1 MKPRVG
7 VYLSERVAARLAE
20 AAKSPGATK
29 SALVETALD
38 CFLGSD
44 DDISD
49 TAAVARH
56 LVGLSRQL
64 EELDRNLRI
73 ATETAALHARFHLAV
88 TPPMPA
94 GEQVAACV
102 LGAERFEEFATQVG
116 RRVDLGVPLIRET
129 IDRVSATRTA
139 SSTLAQG
146 EPSGTASTVDEPG
159 VQASSVVDDAYVEIA
174 AVREDAATLGFQA
187 VEAALFTDSVT
198 CRGINEGEGPVPS
211 RRSAPAWL
219 TAARQVAKDPVE
231 NRSLILRVFL
241 PFVIGYYI
249 AYLFRTINAVMAAPL
264 ATELGLGAD
273 DLGLLTSV
281 YFLTFAAAQIPIGI
295 LLDRYGPRRVQ
306 SVLLV
311 VAAVG
316 STLFAVSDH
325 FWMLLVGRALIGL
338 GVASAMTAGLKA
350 LVLWFPGDRVPLL
363 NGLMVMLG
371 ALGAVT
377 ATLPADLLLAWIGWR
392 ELFGLLA
399 VLTAVSAAIIYLVVP
414 EATPVATGAVSVG
427 LRKVYADPRFWR
439 LAPLSAACIGTAW
452 ALQGLWAAQWLR
464 DVEGLDRADVV
475 FHLFAMAVALSL
487 GAILLGVAADRLCRR
502 GVGPEVLLGLVAALF
517 IATQFA
523 LILRLPLPSYLQWA
537 VVAAVGAATV
547 LSFAILAEYFPKQL
561 AGRANAALNLFHIAA
576 AFAVQYGTGIVLQH
590 WTPQDGHY
598 PEIAYQ
604 TAFALSLVVQIVAW
618 IWFALPWA
626 FFDLRQRAARVR
638 PNHSAPSPV
647 GSMALRRRE
656 YVDPDLWDDPK
667 SGRQSQIG
675 PPHRRGHR

>member
-7 VYLSERVAARLAE
+7 VYLSEGMAARLAE
-20 AAKSPGATK
+20 AARNPRATK
-29 SALVETALD
+29 SALVEAALD
-38 CFLGSD
+38 RYFGSD
-44 DDISD
+44 DEISD
-49 TAAVARH
+49 TATVTRH
-56 LVGLSRQL
+56 LAGLSRQL

-73 ATETAALHARFHLAV
+73 ANETAALHARFHLAV
-88 TPPMPA
+88 TPLIPA
-94 GEQVAACV
+94 GEQGAACA

-129 IDRVSATRTA
+129 IDRVSATRTTPFTRA
-139 SSTLAQG
+139 EGESSDTG
-146 EPSGTASTVDEPG
+146 STVYEPD
-159 VQASSVVDDAYVEIA
+159 VQASSEVDDASLPIA
-174 AVREDAATLGFQA
+174 AIREDAATLGFQA
-187 VEAALFTDSVT
+187 VEAALFADSDAS
-198 CRGINEGEGPVPS
+198 REIKEGEGAVLS

-219 TAARQVAKDPVE
+219 TGARQVSKDQVQ
-231 NRSLILRVFL
+231 NRSLILRVFV
-241 PFVIGYYI
+241 PFVFGYYI

-325 FWMLLVGRALIGL
+325 FLMLLGRALIGL

-350 LVLWFPGDRVPLL
+350 LVLWFPGDRVPVL

-377 ATLPADLLLAWIGWR
+377 ATLPADLLLDWIGWR
-392 ELFGLLA
+392 ELFGLFA
-399 VLTAVSAAIIYLVVP
+399 GLTATSAAIVYLIVP
-414 EATPVATGAVSVG
+414 EAKPIASSTVSVG
-427 LRKVYADPRFWR
+427 LRKVYSDPRFWR
-439 LAPLSAACIGTAW
+439 LAPLSASCIGTAW
-452 ALQGLWAAQWLR
+452 ALQGLWAAQWLK
-464 DVEGLDRADVV
+464 DVEGLDRTGVV
-475 FHLFAMAVALSL
+475 LHLFAMAVALSL
-487 GAILLGVAADRLCRR
+487 GAILLGVAADRLRRR
-502 GVGPEVLLGLVAALF
+502 GVGPEVLLGLVAAVF

-561 AGRANAALNLFHIAA
+561 AGRANGALNLFHIAA
-576 AFAVQYGTGIVLQH
+576 AFVVQYATGVVLQH
-590 WTPQDGHY
+590 WTPQAGHY

-604 TAFALSLVVQIVAW
+604 TAFALNLALQVVAW
-618 IWFALPWA
+618 IWFMFP
-626 FFDLRQRAARVR
+626 RVR
-638 PNHSAPSPV
+638 IDSRQKLTREPCSN
-647 GSMALRRRE
+647 LRPGMR
-656 YVDPDLWDDPK
+656 
-667 SGRQSQIG
+667 
-675 PPHRRGHR
+675 

>member
-7 VYLSERVAARLAE
+7 VYLSESTAARLAE
-20 AAKSPGATK
+20 AAKNPRATK
-29 SALVETALD
+29 SALVEAALD
-38 CFLGSD
+38 RYFGSD
-44 DDISD
+44 DAIGD
-49 TAAVARH
+49 TAAVSRH
-56 LVGLSRQL
+56 LAGLSRQL

-73 ATETAALHARFHLAV
+73 ANETAALHARFHLAV
-88 TPPMPA
+88 TPLMPI
-94 GEQVAACV
+94 GEQGAACA
-102 LGAERFEEFATQVG
+102 LGAERFEEFAAQVA

-129 IDRVSATRTA
+129 IDRVSATRTNPFTPA
-139 SSTLAQG
+139 ER
-146 EPSGTASTVDEPG
+146 EPSGTGSTVYEPD
-159 VQASSVVDDAYVEIA
+159 VQASSIVDDASVSIA
-174 AVREDAATLGFQA
+174 AVREDAATLGLQA
-187 VEAALFTDSVT
+187 VEAALFTDSAT
-198 CRGINEGEGPVPS
+198 CRGIEEGEGAVPS

-219 TAARQVAKDPVE
+219 TAAREDAKDPVE

-241 PFVIGYYI
+241 PFVFGYYI

-311 VAAVG
+311 IAAVG

-325 FWMLLVGRALIGL
+325 FLMLLLGRALIGL

-377 ATLPADLLLAWIGWR
+377 ATLPADLLLDWIGWR

-399 VLTAVSAAIIYLVVP
+399 GLTVASAVMIYLIVPAATPIPSGVVP
-414 EATPVATGAVSVG
+414 VG

-439 LAPLSAACIGTAW
+439 VAPLSASCIGTAW
-452 ALQGLWAAQWLR
+452 ALQGLWAAEWLK
-464 DVEGLDRADVV
+464 DVESLDRTGVV
-475 FHLFAMAVALSL
+475 FHLSAMAVALSL
-487 GAILLGVAADRLCRR
+487 GAVLLGVAADRLRRR
-502 GVGPEVLLGLVAALF
+502 GVGPEALLGLVAAVF

-576 AFAVQYGTGIVLQH
+576 AFVVQYTTGVVLQH
-590 WTPQDGHY
+590 WTPQAGHY

-604 TAFALSLVVQIVAW
+604 TAFALNLALQVVAW
-618 IWFALPWA
+618 IWFMFP
-626 FFDLRQRAARVR
+626 RVR
-638 PNHSAPSPV
+638 IDSRQKLTREPCSN
-647 GSMALRRRE
+647 LRPGMR
-656 YVDPDLWDDPK
+656 
-667 SGRQSQIG
+667 
-675 PPHRRGHR
+675 